1 MSDHILELSTE
12 VEPAK
17 TFTVDD
23 EEYKL
28 LGLEHLSDEDEA
40 RATAAFTRFGQLVR
54 ALDRSNSD
62 QAAKRLAKQLRDRR
76 IELITMLTSIPT
88 EVADKLPL
96 SAQVKLFR
104 AVQAETGNEEL
115 DAGDGD
121 FE

>member
-1 MSDHILELSTE
+1 MADHILELSTE

-40 RATAAFTRFGQLVR
+40 KATAAFTRFGQLLN
-54 ALDRSNSD
+54 ALDRANSD
-62 QAAKRLAKQLRDRR
+62 QQATRLSKQLRERR
-76 IELITMLTSIPT
+76 IELITMLTTIPKD
-88 EVADKLPL
+88 VASRLPL

-104 AVQAETGNEEL
+104 AVQQETGNEEL
-115 DAGDGD
+115 GVGEGG